1 MNDFHPIIIFAIA
14 QETLG
19 FWLYAG
25 LAALALVLALYV
37 LSLVRGRRL
46 RGAPLR
52 YAALAGAAAGVL
64 AMAIAP
70 AATQASFGHL
80 LAAIDFVLL
89 GAIGLGVFAGAT
101 FALTPVFALL
111 GFGRGAESRVS
122 LTAAE

>member
-1 MNDFHPIIIFAIA
+1 MNDFHPSILFAIA

-19 FWLYAG
+19 FWLYVG
-25 LAALALVLALYV
+25 LAALALVLVLYG

-52 YAALAGAAAGVL
+52 YAALVGAVAGVA

-70 AATQASFGHL
+70 AATQASFAHL
-80 LAAIDFVLL
+80 LAAIDFILL
-89 GAIGLGVFAGAT
+89 GAIGISVFVGAT

-111 GFGRGAESRVS
+111 GFGRSEEGRVS
-122 LTAAE
+122 LTSAQ